1 MQEVELWTLIPFALM
16 LLGIAVCPFI
26 AGEWWEKNA
35 NKLLFSLALGV
46 PTSLY
51 LCYIGLGERVLHQM
65 LYDYVPFI
73 ALLCALFVV
82 TGGLYRS
89 GNMAAKPAT
98 NTAILAAGFVLASL
112 IGTTGAAMLLIRML
126 IDVNRSRRHKI
137 HTMLFFIAV
146 VANCGGVLTPLGDPP
161 LFLLYLRGVEFT
173 WFLKL
178 LPQWLFTGAMLLL
191 MYYIADNHY
200 YNNERKLAA
209 QLRKRPVGGYFDA
222 VVETQPEEPAVPT
235 KAEFKGLVNVVY
247 LLVILFAVAFINPGQ
262 IPAMGEH
269 DAPLYMKFLREIVL
283 VAVILISMLTTKR
296 SVREANHFTWTPI
309 IEVAVLFVGIFSTMT
324 PAMIYLNANA
334 SSLGLDAPW
343 QFYYSTGLLSSFLD
357 NAPTAVAFYT
367 IATGLP
373 IAEGV
378 ATVAS
383 IPEVL
388 MKAISLGA
396 VFFGSMTYIGNG
408 PNFMIKSIAEEN
420 GIAMPSFFGYIFKF
434 SIAVL
439 LPVYVLVQVIFF

>member
-26 AGEWWEKNA
+26 VGEWWEKNI

-51 LCYIGLGERVLHQM
+51 LCHIDLGERVLHQM

-89 GNMAAKPAT
+89 GNMAAKPST
-98 NTAILAAGFVLASL
+98 NTAILAVGFVLASL
-112 IGTTGAAMLLIRML
+112 IGTTGAAMLLVRML
-126 IDVNRSRRHKI
+126 IDVNRTRRNKI
-137 HTMLFFIAV
+137 HTMLFFIAI

-191 MYYIADNHY
+191 MYYIADSHY

-209 QLRKRPVGGYFDA
+209 QLRQRPYEGFMNA
-222 VVETQPEEPAVPT
+222 IAEPSSEEIATPK
-235 KAEFKGLVNVVY
+235 KAEFKGLVNVIY

-283 VAVILISMLTTKR
+283 VAVIILSLLTTKR

-309 IEVAVLFVGIFSTMT
+309 IEVAVLFIGIFSTMT

-334 SSLGLDAPW
+334 ASLGLEAPW

-373 IAEGV
+373 VAEGV

-434 SIAVL
+434 SVLVL
-439 LPVYVLVQVIFF
+439 LPVYFLVQVIFF

>member
-1 MQEVELWTLIPFALM
+1 MQEVEIWALIPFAVM

-26 AGEWWEKNA
+26 VGEWWEKNS
-35 NKLLFSLALGV
+35 NKLLFSLVLGI
-46 PTSLY
+46 PTAIYLY
-51 LCYIGLGERVLHQM
+51 MNGMGERIVHQM

-73 ALLCALFVV
+73 TLLCALFVV
-82 TGGLYRS
+82 TGGMCRS
-89 GNMAAKPAT
+89 GYIEAKPST
-98 NTAILAAGFVLASL
+98 NTALLAMGFVLASF
-112 IGTTGAAMLLIRML
+112 IGTTGAAMLLVRML
-126 IDVNRSRRHKI
+126 IDVNRSRRNKI
-137 HTMLFFIAV
+137 HTMLFFTAI

-178 LPQWLFTGAMLLL
+178 LPQWLFTGSILLL
-191 MYYIADNHY
+191 MYYIADSHY
-200 YNNERKLAA
+200 YKNEKKLVALLRRRAA
-209 QLRKRPVGGYFDA
+209 QYGKELPEDNR
-222 VVETQPEEPAVPT
+222 EPEERQ
-235 KAEFKGLVNVVY
+235 KSEFRGVVNILYLV
-247 LLVILFAVAFINPGQ
+247 VILCAVAFINPGQ

-283 VAVILISMLTTKR
+283 VAVIVLSMLTTKR
-296 SVREANHFTWTPI
+296 SVRADNHFTWAPI
-309 IEVAVLFVGIFSTMT
+309 VEVAVLFIGIFSTMT

-334 SSLGLDAPW
+334 GSLGLDAPW

-373 IAEGV
+373 VAEGV
-378 ATVAS
+378 ATVAG
-383 IPEVL
+383 IPEIL
-388 MKAISLGA
+388 MKAVSLGA

-434 SIAVL
+434 SLIVL
-439 LPVYVLVQVIFF
+439 LPVYVLVQLLFI

>member
-16 LLGIAVCPFI
+16 LLGIAICPFVV
-26 AGEWWEKNA
+26 GEWWEKNT
-35 NKLLFSLALGV
+35 NKLIFSLVLGI
-46 PTSLY
+46 PTALY
-51 LCYIGLGERVLHQM
+51 LYYIGLGEKVLHQM
-65 LYDYVPFI
+65 VYDYIPFI

-82 TGGLYRS
+82 TGGLCRT
-89 GNMAAKPAT
+89 GDIPAKAST
-98 NTAILAAGFVLASL
+98 NTALLAIGFVLASV
-112 IGTTGAAMLLIRML
+112 IGTTGAAMLLVRML
-126 IDVNRSRRHKI
+126 IQINRHREHKI
-137 HTMLFFIAV
+137 HTMLFFTAI

-178 LPQWLFTGAMLLL
+178 LPQWLFTGGMLLA
-191 MYYIADNHY
+191 MFYIIDSHYFKIERNH
-200 YNNERKLAA
+200 A
-209 QLRKRPVGGYFDA
+209 KRLKYMQHFAPDA
-222 VVETQPEEPAVPT
+222 PTTPTDAPIETPG
-235 KAEFKGLVNVVY
+235 FKGVINIAYLV
-247 LLVILFAVAFINPGQ
+247 VILVAVACLNPGM

-269 DAPLYMKFLREIVL
+269 DAPLYMKFLRELVL
-283 VAVILISMLTTKR
+283 VAVIVLSMLTTKR
-296 SVREANHFTWTPI
+296 AVREANHFTWTPI
-309 IEVAVLFVGIFSTMT
+309 MEVAVLFIGIFATMT

-373 IAEGV
+373 VTEGV
-378 ATVAS
+378 ATVAGV
-383 IPEVL
+383 PEVL

-420 GIAMPSFFGYIFKF
+420 GIAMPSFFGYIVKF
-434 SIAVL
+434 SLVVL
-439 LPVYVLVQVIFF
+439 LPVYAIVQWIFF

>member
-1 MQEVELWTLIPFALM
+1 
-16 LLGIAVCPFI
+16 
-26 AGEWWEKNA
+26 
-35 NKLLFSLALGV
+35 
-46 PTSLY
+46 
-51 LCYIGLGERVLHQM
+51 
-65 LYDYVPFI
+65 
-73 ALLCALFVV
+73 
-82 TGGLYRS
+82 
-89 GNMAAKPAT
+89 
-98 NTAILAAGFVLASL
+98 
-112 IGTTGAAMLLIRML
+112 
-126 IDVNRSRRHKI
+126 
-137 HTMLFFIAV
+137 
-146 VANCGGVLTPLGDPP
+146 VLTPLGDPP
-161 LFLLYLRGVEFT
+161 LFVLYLRGVEFT

-178 LPQWLFTGAMLLL
+178 LPQWLFAGAMLLL

-209 QLRKRPVGGYFDA
+209 QLRQRPYEGFMNA
-222 VVETQPEEPAVPT
+222 IAEPFAEEVATPK
-235 KAEFKGLVNVVY
+235 KAEFKGLVNVIY

-269 DAPLYMKFLREIVL
+269 DAPLYMRFLREIVL
-283 VAVILISMLTTKR
+283 VAVIILSLLTTKR

-309 IEVAVLFVGIFSTMT
+309 IEVAVLFIGIFSTMT

-334 SSLGLDAPW
+334 ASLGLEAPW

-373 IAEGV
+373 VAEGV

-408 PNFMIKSIAEEN
+408 PNFMIKSIAEES

-434 SIAVL
+434 SILVL
-439 LPVYVLVQVIFF
+439 LPVYFLVQVIFF

>member
-1 MQEVELWTLIPFALM
+1 MQEVEIWALIPFAVM

-26 AGEWWEKNA
+26 VGEWWEKNS
-35 NKLLFSLALGV
+35 NKLLFSLVLGI
-46 PTSLY
+46 PTAIYLY
-51 LCYIGLGERVLHQM
+51 MNGMGERIVHQM

-73 ALLCALFVV
+73 TLLCALFVV
-82 TGGLYRS
+82 TGGMCRS
-89 GNMAAKPAT
+89 GYIEAKPST
-98 NTAILAAGFVLASL
+98 NTALLAMGFVLASF
-112 IGTTGAAMLLIRML
+112 IGTTGAAMLLVRML
-126 IDVNRSRRHKI
+126 IDVNRSRRNKI
-137 HTMLFFIAV
+137 HTMLFFTAI

-178 LPQWLFTGAMLLL
+178 LPQWLFTGSTLLL
-191 MYYIADNHY
+191 MYYIADSHY
-200 YNNERKLAA
+200 YKNEKKLVALLRRRAA
-209 QLRKRPVGGYFDA
+209 QYGKELPEDNR
-222 VVETQPEEPAVPT
+222 EPEEQQ
-235 KAEFKGLVNVVY
+235 KSEFRGVVNILYLV
-247 LLVILFAVAFINPGQ
+247 VILCAVAFINPGQ

-283 VAVILISMLTTKR
+283 VAVIVLSMLTTKR
-296 SVREANHFTWTPI
+296 SVRADNHFTWAPI
-309 IEVAVLFVGIFSTMT
+309 VEVAVLFIGIFSTMT

-334 SSLGLDAPW
+334 GSLGLDAPW

-378 ATVAS
+378 ATVAG
-383 IPEVL
+383 IPEIL
-388 MKAISLGA
+388 MKAVSLGA

-434 SIAVL
+434 SLIVL
-439 LPVYVLVQVIFF
+439 LPVYVLVQLLFI